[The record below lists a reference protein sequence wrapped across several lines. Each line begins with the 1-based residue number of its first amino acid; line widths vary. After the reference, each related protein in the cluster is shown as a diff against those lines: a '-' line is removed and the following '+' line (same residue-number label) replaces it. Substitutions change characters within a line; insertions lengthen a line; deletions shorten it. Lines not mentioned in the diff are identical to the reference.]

1 MRTAKLAA
9 AAVAAALALSA
20 CGSTTKPVAGTPQ
33 AAAQTKK
40 GLNDPRKN
48 HVKCLRAQ
56 HVTDIHEYYTATGDH
71 PAIQVGT
78 RPSGPTV
85 VFYPTPGIAQGLQI
99 SGQQQYQGA
108 EVVGAALLYP
118 NQAPAALDHTVET
131 CTAVGVSG

>member
-9 AAVAAALALSA
+9 AAVAAALAVSA

-40 GLNDPRKN
+40 GLNDPRKT
-48 HVKCLRAQ
+48 HVKCLRAA
-56 HVTDIHEYYTATGDH
+56 HVTDIHEYMLDGRY
-71 PAIQVGT
+71 PSFQVGS

-85 VFYPTPGIAQGLQI
+85 VFYATPGIAQGLQI
-99 SGQQQYQGA
+99 SGQSQYQGA
-108 EVVGAALLYP
+108 EVIGSALVYP
-118 NQAPAALDHTVET
+118 NQAPNALDTTVEN